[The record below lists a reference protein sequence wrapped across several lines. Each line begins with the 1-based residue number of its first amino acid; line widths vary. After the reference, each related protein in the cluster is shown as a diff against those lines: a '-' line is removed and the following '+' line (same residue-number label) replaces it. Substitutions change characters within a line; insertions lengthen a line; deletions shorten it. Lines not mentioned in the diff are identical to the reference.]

1 MDDVPLPIALPTVQG
16 DAFPLALY
24 DAMCR
29 AIDVA
34 HAVDEAKDIRDKA
47 LAFEVYA
54 RQAKNID
61 AERRAV
67 GIRLRA
73 ERKAGALLSEREKAK
88 GAAGNPGGRGAPI
101 VRSDD
106 DTAHTPTLNDLG
118 ISKQQSSDWQRLA
131 DVPEEQFEE
140 ALADRSRK
148 PTTAGLIREHT
159 PPEPERVPVAAAALW
174 LWGRLNDFERDGLL
188 TARPADVLLT
198 MTPSMLDDVHR
209 LAPRVA
215 GWLKQIGALDA

>member
-1 MDDVPLPIALPTVQG
+1 MDDVPLPLGLPTVQG
-16 DAFPLALY
+16 DAFPIALY

-67 GIRLRA
+67 DIRLRA
-73 ERKAGALLSEREKAK
+73 ERKCGELDKEREK
-88 GAAGNPGGRGAPI
+88 NRGGRPSET
-101 VRSDD
+101 RS
-106 DTAHTPTLNDLG
+106 
-118 ISKQQSSDWQRLA
+118 
-131 DVPEEQFEE
+131 PEEQVAQPPTLEELGVSRKQAHNWRKLSDIPEDEFAE

>member
-1 MDDVPLPIALPTVQG
+1 MDDVPLPIELPTVQG

-67 GIRLRA
+67 DIRLRA
-73 ERKAGALLSEREKAK
+73 ERKAGSLLAESEKARP
-88 GAAGNPGGRGAPI
+88 PGSNQHQL
-101 VRSDD
+101 RSSRPTDP
-106 DTAHTPTLNDLG
+106 PTLRDLG
-118 ISKQQSSDWQRLA
+118 VSKQQSSDWQRLA
-131 DVPEEQFEE
+131 DIPKDEFEE

-198 MTPSMLDDVHR
+198 MTPSMLDEVHR

-215 GWLKQIGALDA
+215 AWLKQIGALDA

>member
-1 MDDVPLPIALPTVQG
+1 MNDVSLPMEMPVVG
-16 DAFPLALY
+16 GSGFPLALY

-34 HAVDEAKDIRDKA
+34 HAIDEVKDIRDKA

-67 GIRLRA
+67 DIRLRA
-73 ERKAGALLSEREKAK
+73 ERKAGELDKEREKAK
-88 GAAGNPGGRGAPI
+88 AAPGNQYTGPVPSGNGSNSP
-101 VRSDD
+101 
-106 DTAHTPTLNDLG
+106 PTLRELG
-118 ISKQQSSDWQRLA
+118 ISPKQAHQWRKLSEIPKD
-131 DVPEEQFEE
+131 EFET

-159 PPEPERVPVAAAALW
+159 PPDPERVPVSPDALW
-174 LWGRLNDFERDGLL
+174 LWGRLNDFDRDGLL
-188 TARPADVLLT
+188 SAKPTDVLLT

-209 LAPRVA
+209 IAPRVVA
-215 GWLKQIGALDA
+215 WLQRIGKIDA